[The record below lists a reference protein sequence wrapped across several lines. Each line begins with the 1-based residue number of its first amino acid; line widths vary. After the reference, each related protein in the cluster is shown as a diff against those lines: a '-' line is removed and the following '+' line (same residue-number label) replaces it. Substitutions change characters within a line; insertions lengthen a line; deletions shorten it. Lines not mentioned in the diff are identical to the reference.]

1 MLYIKNAMTR
11 GIVFVL
17 LGLICLSHL
26 SCQLLSVPSSCGAIP
41 NEQQMKWQEME
52 YYAFIHFSIN
62 TYTDQEWGDGGN
74 KPALFNPTDLDC
86 RQWARICK
94 QAGMKGIILTAKHH
108 DGFCLWPS
116 EYTEYSVKNSP
127 WRNGKG
133 DLVKELAEA
142 CKEYGLKLGI
152 YLSS

>member
-1 MLYIKNAMTR
+1 
-11 GIVFVL
+11 
-17 LGLICLSHL
+17 
-26 SCQLLSVPSSCGAIP
+26 
-41 NEQQMKWQEME
+41 ME
-52 YYAFIHFSIN
+52 YYAFIHFSMIA
-62 TYTDQEWGDGGN
+62 YTDQEWGDGGN

-133 DLVKELAEA
+133 DLVKELAE
-142 CKEYGLKLGI
+142 LVRNMV
-152 YLSS
+152 